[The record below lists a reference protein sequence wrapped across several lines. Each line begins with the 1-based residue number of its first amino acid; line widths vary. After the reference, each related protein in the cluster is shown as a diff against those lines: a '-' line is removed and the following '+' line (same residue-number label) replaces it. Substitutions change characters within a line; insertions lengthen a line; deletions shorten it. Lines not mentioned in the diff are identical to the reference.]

1 MNINTAKLN
10 KLRGMNLDE
19 LKERSQQEFVK
30 LTDRYFV
37 AGASEMSD
45 RSLYREFTTAS
56 RNGSGEGSAGWL
68 QNRLCAGDGFFLPPL
83 AEREAIVRMMNFRF
97 PGERDAIIGSAEKVI
112 AGKFDLLGYAGLDF
126 GHPVDWRLN
135 PLTHDVA
142 PLIHWSQIDPVGPL
156 GKGDLKLFA
165 EIHRHSYFV
174 TLGQAYWLTGDH
186 RYAEEFV
193 NQALSWIDANP
204 VGMGVG
210 WAASLDVAFRAI
222 TWLWALSLCADSR
235 QVTPGFIARLIKSLI
250 EHGRHIEKYL
260 SYYFSPN
267 THLTGEALGLFY
279 LGVALPE
286 LSRAADWRKL
296 GLRILLEQLPQQVRQ
311 DGVYFEQA
319 SCYHRYTADFY
330 MHLFALIRAN
340 EIAIPREDERMLWQK
355 LEAMND
361 YLMWIKRPDGAWP
374 LIGDDDGGR
383 LISFDPSRN
392 GARNCASNGVR
403 ANDFRDTLAI
413 GAAIFKRGDW
423 KYTAGVAPVEML
435 WLLGPE
441 AVACYDNLKA
451 EAPPEISR
459 TFEPSGY
466 FVMRDGWER
475 DSSFALIDC
484 GPHGAEVGCGHAH
497 ADALAI
503 ELALRGVTW
512 LVDPGAYVYGAQPE
526 ARDWFRS
533 TRAHNTVM
541 VDGQDSSVPSTPFA
555 WETSANCHLVEFKD
569 QGDFVIFAGSHDG
582 YHRLNDPVTHTRSVL
597 MLRQQAAFI
606 VSDKFQ
612 ARVRHDYAIRYHFAP
627 GCEVEAFDNRIE
639 ARTPNGEALVINFFT
654 SGLGLSRIR
663 TRVED
668 GWVSTCYGQRV
679 EAPVAIFEASG
690 DGPID
695 LTTVI
700 LAVPFEGG
708 METPGAKREDAPEA
722 CELMLSE

>member
-19 LKERSQQEFVK
+19 LKERSHQEVVK
-30 LTDRYFV
+30 LADRFFV

-45 RSLYREFTTAS
+45 RALYREFTMAS
-56 RNGSGEGSAGWL
+56 RNGSGAGSVGLL
-68 QNRLCAGDGFFLPPL
+68 QNRLCAGDRFFLPPL
-83 AEREAIVRMMNFRF
+83 AERQTIVKMMNFRF
-97 PGERDAIIGSAEKVI
+97 PGERDAIIRGAEKVI
-112 AGKFDLLGYAGLDF
+112 AGKFDLLGYSGLDF
-126 GHPVDWRLN
+126 GNPVDWRLN

-186 RYAEEFV
+186 RYAEEFA
-193 NQALSWIDANP
+193 NQASSWIGANP
-204 VGMGVG
+204 VGLGVG
-210 WAASLDVAFRAI
+210 WAASRDVAFRAI
-222 TWLWALSLCADSR
+222 AWLWALSLCADSH

-296 GLRILLEQLPQQVRQ
+296 GLRILLEQLPQQVRK

-340 EIAIPREDERMLWQK
+340 EIAIPREDERMLWQR

-374 LIGDDDGGR
+374 LIGDEDGGR

-392 GARNCASNGVR
+392 WTKNGAQ

-423 KYTAGVAPVEML
+423 KYAAGVAPVEML

-451 EAPPEISR
+451 EAPPELSR
-459 TFEPSGY
+459 AFEASGF

-497 ADALAI
+497 ADALSI

-512 LVDPGAYVYGAQPE
+512 LIDPGTYVYGAQPE

-533 TRAHNTVM
+533 TRAHNTAT
-541 VDGQDSSVPSTPFA
+541 VDGQDQSIPSTPFA
-555 WETSANCHLVEFKD
+555 WETSANCRLVEFKD
-569 QGDFVIFAGSHDG
+569 QGDFVVFAGSHDG
-582 YHRLNDPVTHTRSVL
+582 YHRLSDPVTHTRSVL
-597 MLRQQAAFI
+597 MLRKQAAFI
-606 VSDKFQ
+606 VSDKFK

-627 GCEVEAFDNRIE
+627 GCELDVFDNRIE
-639 ARTPNGEALVINFFT
+639 ARTTNGEALVINFFT
-654 SGLGLSRIR
+654 SGMGLSRIR

-668 GWVSTCYGQRV
+668 GWVSTCYGQRA
-679 EAPVAIFEASG
+679 EAPVAVFEASG

-700 LAVPFEGG
+700 LAVPLEGG
-708 METPGAKREDAPEA
+708 RKVSEAEGKDAPEE
-722 CELMLSE
+722 CELK